1 VKRSDYLFPPRTARN
16 WNRDNQP
23 HEEVWAPRNLKPVEL
38 FSVRWQ
44 YPVMVR
50 DQALNPNKL
59 KTAVTKSPKF
69 TEDQLIAPIA
79 VRALTASAWKEGV
92 LHETGMS
99 KATFNRL
106 LMTVKETPGVNF
118 NPDTKQYSYANPDG
132 GKLA

>member
-1 VKRSDYLFPPRTARN
+1 
-16 WNRDNQP
+16 
-23 HEEVWAPRNLKPVEL
+23 
-38 FSVRWQ
+38 
-44 YPVMVR
+44 MVR

-79 VRALTASAWKEGV
+79 VRALTASAWKEAV

-106 LMTVKETPGVNF
+106 LMTVKETPRVNF

>member
-1 VKRSDYLFPPRTARN
+1 MEKEAYVVEATL
-16 WNRDNQP
+16 
-23 HEEVWAPRNLKPVEL
+23 RNLKPVEP

-44 YPVMVR
+44 YPVMIR

-59 KTAVTKSPKF
+59 KTAITKTAQF

-79 VRALTASAWKEGV
+79 ARALTSSAWKEAV

-106 LMTVKETPGVNF
+106 LVTVKETPGVNF
-118 NPDTKQYSYANPDG
+118 NPDTKQYSYAKPDG
-132 GKLA
+132 AKLT